1 MPDHVPYRDNQF
13 FRLIPPGKVAAAR
26 IELPVVEWSAGS
38 LIFEEGA
45 LEDRAYLVESG
56 SVRIS
61 KAGAH
66 GQETLGFVGPGSFFG
81 EIALYHSSPRTARAT
96 AATDVR
102 AAVLRGDAFARL
114 QAAAPLEIATTMERA
129 AVERLG
135 RMNAHLV
142 QQMEGSD
149 AFREIGVGLSVIAH
163 DMRSPLATIR
173 GAAELMLEVL
183 QREPVDLAQLR
194 RLVDMILR
202 TSNRG
207 LEGADEL
214 LGVLRGE
221 RSQTRMPVELA
232 DVVTDVTTQTAG
244 LFARPGVDFTCSAD
258 TAGML
263 YCERADLVNA
273 LINLLRNA
281 VEALPPEGGRVAFEA
296 RVVDGSVRFV
306 VADTGCGIP
315 PELQG
320 QIFERQFTH
329 GKRGGTGLGL
339 DQVRRVVDRHHGRI
353 GLRSQP
359 GRGSTFTVDI
369 PLQPPDAARDL
380 PLVNGEIET
389 GEAS

>member
-1 MPDHVPYRDNQF
+1 MSDQVPYRQNQF
-13 FRLIPPGKVAAAR
+13 FRLIPAEKVTAAA
-26 IELPVVEWSAGS
+26 IDLPVVEWSAGS

-45 LEDRAYLVESG
+45 REDRCYLVESG

-66 GQETLGFVGPGSFFG
+66 GHETLGFVGPGSFFG

-102 AAVLRGDAFARL
+102 AAVLRGDAFTRL
-114 QAAAPLEIATTMERA
+114 QAAAPLEMATTMERA

-149 AFREIGVGLSVIAH
+149 AFREIGIGLSVIAH

-183 QREPVDLAQLR
+183 QREPLEVSQLR

-214 LGVLRGE
+214 LSVLRGE
-221 RSQTRMPVELA
+221 RAQTVSAVELTDLVA
-232 DVVTDVTTQTAG
+232 DVTTQTAG
-244 LFARPGVDFTCSAD
+244 FLARPGIDFTC
-258 TAGML
+258 TAGTVGTL
-263 YCERADLVNA
+263 HCQRTELANA

-281 VEALPPEGGRVAFEA
+281 SEALPPEGGRIAFEA
-296 RVVDGSVRFV
+296 HILDGAARFV

-320 QIFERQFTH
+320 HIFERQFTH

-339 DQVRRVVDRHHGRI
+339 DQVRRIVERHRGHI
-353 GLRSQP
+353 TLRSRP
-359 GRGSTFTVDI
+359 GQGTTFTVDI
-369 PLQPPDAARDL
+369 PLQPAEAARDL
-380 PLVNGEIET
+380 PLTERRIAT